1 MGIFNFFKR
10 KAKKSSVNSNKIQLE
25 KMKNVNLKITEVY
38 QDFTKKIKE
47 TDDGSFL
54 MSMSH
59 WYDVVKNMASQH
71 PIEENSSF
79 DLKIKEL
86 VYGNYDE
93 YKTRDDLIDADD
105 EYLKDFVK
113 IRISSFGE
121 VYFQLTL
128 LEKKINKLLS
138 YNSIKKHKVSVQ
150 LNNELARAK
159 ARTYGAIKYALSVN
173 ISKSKIKDWFPTFVD
188 DKELIEGVNPFDT
201 IAEKYNFDNPSST
214 PQYEFSEE
222 EKDNIPDW
230 YTGSINDEESIITD
244 EKTGKEIK
252 LTGLERSIYD
262 FTKINN
268 DILEKIQKAIESGEA
283 SEIILLSPIHQN
295 MIEQQEQGKFWLKEN
310 NFEAYRLLFGEP
322 EEDNNPWTK
331 TREGTNQSMQD
342 LVATHFENHPL
353 MPSYFIWLK
362 EDEKDNKL
370 NKDGLSV
377 NLENKFALMQL
388 CYNVISPRS
397 ENEVI
402 DRRHHDYFSHMTKI
416 YRPDDQ
422 SKKENA
428 LFKAKLDE
436 GVTGVQYI
444 ERIIK
449 NLSDYNK
456 LVFVYTIYD
465 LLFINTY
472 LKEDG
477 KIGFD
482 KELVTGDPET
492 KLFVSELLVE
502 EGLFIDL
509 KFCYGIMI
517 LRKTVKLQQI
527 EMIKSFGSDL
537 EERGKDAVI
546 YFLMNFIMRKKNTS
560 QAFAEYNKI
569 CSLINYDT
577 DRIKFDEDDALS
589 FISEDDALNWLLN
602 IDEASKDIFEMLVK
616 MIITSNLHYSVKE
629 QSYFNNLINKAE
641 LTGMHKDENVNDWLL
656 SFCDTDKEDV
666 FKDLIDKIKKYD
678 EKKDK

>member
-1 MGIFNFFKR
+1 
-10 KAKKSSVNSNKIQLE
+10 
-25 KMKNVNLKITEVY
+25 
-38 QDFTKKIKE
+38 
-47 TDDGSFL
+47 
-54 MSMSH
+54 
-59 WYDVVKNMASQH
+59 
-71 PIEENSSF
+71 
-79 DLKIKEL
+79 
-86 VYGNYDE
+86 
-93 YKTRDDLIDADD
+93 
-105 EYLKDFVK
+105 
-113 IRISSFGE
+113 
-121 VYFQLTL
+121 
-128 LEKKINKLLS
+128 
-138 YNSIKKHKVSVQ
+138 
-150 LNNELARAK
+150 
-159 ARTYGAIKYALSVN
+159 
-173 ISKSKIKDWFPTFVD
+173 
-188 DKELIEGVNPFDT
+188 
-201 IAEKYNFDNPSST
+201 
-214 PQYEFSEE
+214 
-222 EKDNIPDW
+222 
-230 YTGSINDEESIITD
+230 
-244 EKTGKEIK
+244 
-252 LTGLERSIYD
+252 
-262 FTKINN
+262 
-268 DILEKIQKAIESGEA
+268 
-283 SEIILLSPIHQN
+283 
-295 MIEQQEQGKFWLKEN
+295 
-310 NFEAYRLLFGEP
+310 
-322 EEDNNPWTK
+322 
-331 TREGTNQSMQD
+331 
-342 LVATHFENHPL
+342 
-353 MPSYFIWLK
+353 
-362 EDEKDNKL
+362 
-370 NKDGLSV
+370 
-377 NLENKFALMQL
+377 
-388 CYNVISPRS
+388 
-397 ENEVI
+397 
-402 DRRHHDYFSHMTKI
+402 
-416 YRPDDQ
+416 
-422 SKKENA
+422 
-428 LFKAKLDE
+428 
-436 GVTGVQYI
+436 
-444 ERIIK
+444 
-449 NLSDYNK
+449 
-456 LVFVYTIYD
+456 VYTIYD

-509 KFCYGIMI
+509 KFCYGIMT